1 MLSAPLPDNEEERLE
16 ALYGFHILDTVDE
29 QAYDDLTFLAAHIC
43 DTPIALISL
52 VDRNRQ
58 FIKSHHGLD
67 VTVMSRE
74 LGFCPHAILDNDLT
88 IIEDATKD
96 ERFHDNP
103 LVIGEPHIK
112 FYAGAPLIFSADM
125 RIGTLCIL
133 DTIARTINPDQQKA
147 LEALARQVVSQLE
160 QRQAV
165 HDLNISNKH
174 RSEVLVKLKR
184 SEARERAR
192 SGTLEK
198 LAKGCLLSEVLESI
212 VYSVEDE
219 LEDSPCSILLLDDEK
234 KHLLHGAA
242 PNLPTFYNDAIHNM
256 EIGPIAG
263 SCGTAA
269 YTGQRIIVEDIQNH
283 PYWESFK
290 ALASKAG
297 LAACWSE
304 PIRSS
309 EGELLGTFAIYHTT
323 PRVPGDE
330 GISIIEHASE
340 LAAIAIQR
348 KREEQALR
356 AAKHLAENASRAK
369 SQFLSSMSHELR
381 TPLNAIIGFG
391 QLLKIKGSNI
401 SNEEAQGYIKEIMWA
416 GYHLLD
422 LINEVL
428 DLSRI
433 EAGHLDLQIES
444 IPLNQ
449 VLTECLTQVDAS
461 LADQH
466 NITLVNHIDDPG
478 LTILADSR
486 RIRQIFINL
495 LSNAVK
501 YNNEGGSVAIKTEPA
516 GEDRLRI
523 VITDTGIGIA
533 TADIDRLFD
542 PFERLSSRYG
552 HIEGTGVGLTV
563 TKKLVEAMGGNIG
576 VNSIVDQGSS
586 FWVEFPSAVT
596 LEESRTP
603 V

>member
-16 ALYGFHILDTVDE
+16 ALYGLNILDTIEE
-29 QAYDDLTFLAAHIC
+29 QAYDDLTFLSAQIC
-43 DTPIALISL
+43 GAPIALISL
-52 VDRNRQ
+52 IDRNRQ
-58 FIKSHHGLD
+58 CIKSHHGFD
-67 VTVMSRE
+67 ITVMSRE
-74 LGFCPHAILDNDLT
+74 LGLCPYAILDDELT
-88 IIEDATKD
+88 IIEDASKD

-103 LVIGEPHIK
+103 LVTGEPHIK
-112 FYAGAPLIFSADM
+112 FYAGAPLIFSAGV
-125 RIGTLCIL
+125 RIGALCII
-133 DTIARTINPDQQKA
+133 DTVARTISPDQQKA

-174 RSEVLVKLKR
+174 RSDVLTKLKN

-192 SGTLEK
+192 SRTLEK

-219 LEDSPCSILLLDDEK
+219 LEESPCSILLLDDEK
-234 KHLLHGAA
+234 KHLLLGAA

-256 EIGPIAG
+256 ETGPMSG

-269 YTGQRIIVEDIQNH
+269 HTGQRVIVEDIQND
-283 PYWESFK
+283 PYWEPFK

-304 PIRSS
+304 PIHSS

-323 PRVPGDE
+323 PQAPDDA
-330 GISIIEHASE
+330 GISVIEHASK

-348 KREEQALR
+348 KREEQVLR
-356 AAKHLAENASRAK
+356 TAKHLAENASKAK

-401 SNEEAQGYIKEIMWA
+401 SSEEAQGYIKEIMSA

-433 EAGHLDLQIES
+433 EAGHLNLQIES
-444 IPLNQ
+444 IPLNP
-449 VLTECLTQVDAS
+449 VLTECLAQINAG
-461 LADQH
+461 LADQLD
-466 NITLVNHIDDPG
+466 ITLANHIDDPN
-478 LTILADSR
+478 LAIMADSQ
-486 RIRQIFINL
+486 RIRQVLTNL

-501 YNNEGGSVAIKTEPA
+501 YNNKGGSVAIKTELV

-542 PFERLSSRYG
+542 PFERLSSSYG
-552 HIEGTGVGLTV
+552 NIQGTGIGLTV
-563 TKKLVEAMGGNIG
+563 TKTLVEAMSGNIG

-586 FWVEFPSAVT
+586 FWVELPSAKTENQV
-596 LEESRTP
+596 
-603 V
+603 VVG